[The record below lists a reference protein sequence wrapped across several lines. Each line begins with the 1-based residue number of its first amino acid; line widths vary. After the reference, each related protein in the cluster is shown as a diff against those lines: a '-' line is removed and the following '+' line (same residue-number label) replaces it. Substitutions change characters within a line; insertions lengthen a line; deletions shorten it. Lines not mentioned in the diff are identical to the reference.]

1 MEGIRRLRPRF
12 RGLAPFA
19 VLLAVAASA
28 VVSAVPHARADI
40 SGYSELRR
48 LELAYEPGSPILKAR
63 LTLASGIALTYEAVD
78 EQDAGRLFKMA
89 QLYAQ
94 KGSRLAVLVEKD
106 EIKEFRISIQ

>member
-1 MEGIRRLRPRF
+1 MEGIKRLRRRF
-12 RGLAPFA
+12 MGLALFA
-19 VLLAVAASA
+19 VLLAVVAIT
-28 VVSAVPHARADI
+28 VVSVVPHARGDI

-48 LELAYEPGSPILKAR
+48 LELAYEPGGSILKAR
-63 LTLASGIALTYEAVD
+63 LTLASGIALTYEALD
-78 EQDAGRLFKMA
+78 EQDADRLFKMA